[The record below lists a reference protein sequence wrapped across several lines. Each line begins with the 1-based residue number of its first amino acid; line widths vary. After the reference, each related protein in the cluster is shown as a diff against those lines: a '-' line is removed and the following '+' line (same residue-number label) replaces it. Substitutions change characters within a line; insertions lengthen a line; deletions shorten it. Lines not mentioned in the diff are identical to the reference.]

1 MKLFGISYREWAI
14 KIYQNVSKKNKIKIF
29 NVKKLPLKQIKN
41 HNPDYIFFYG
51 WSWKVPKNITQKYKC
66 IMLHPSKL
74 PNFAGGSPI
83 QNQIIRNINNSAIT
97 LFRMT
102 DIIDEGNIIFQKKLS
117 LKGSLDEIFARIIKV
132 GTNLTLDLLK
142 KNYVEKKIFVK
153 KKYKRLKPANSEIT
167 LKEIRNSKG
176 IYLLNKIRM
185 LQDPYPNPFIKT
197 KDNRKLIIKKAILK

>member
-29 NVKKLPLKQIKN
+29 NVKKLPLKQIKK

-142 KNYVEKKIFVK
+142 KNYVEKKISVK
-153 KKYKRLKPANSEIT
+153 KKYKRLIPANSEIT

>member
-29 NVKKLPLKQIKN
+29 NVKKLPLKQIKK

-132 GTNLTLDLLK
+132 GTNLT
-142 KNYVEKKIFVK
+142 
-153 KKYKRLKPANSEIT
+153 
-167 LKEIRNSKG
+167 
-176 IYLLNKIRM
+176 
-185 LQDPYPNPFIKT
+185 
-197 KDNRKLIIKKAILK
+197 